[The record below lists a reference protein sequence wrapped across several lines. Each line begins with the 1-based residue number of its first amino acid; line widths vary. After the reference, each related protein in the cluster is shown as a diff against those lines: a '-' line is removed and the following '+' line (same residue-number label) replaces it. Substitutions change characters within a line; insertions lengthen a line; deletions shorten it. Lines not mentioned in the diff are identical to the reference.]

1 MDFCPG
7 RFTPS
12 QLHGHPGRCAWH
24 VVPKPCFGLRSD
36 PLGQKLH
43 RLGPLGTGCF
53 SRKSASQ
60 PTRCLRLAQRRVH
73 HPHRRGQ
80 DVPIRG
86 ESLILWSNQ
95 IRVEGVRLLSCWVHM
110 LSGLYL
116 PRRVKG
122 HQPSFIAVMATLWES
137 EIAAVWSQKQRGVV
151 TRKGNSLLQA

>member
-53 SRKSASQ
+53 PRKSASQ

-80 DVPIRG
+80 GVPIRG

-95 IRVEGVRLLSCWVHM
+95 IRVEGVRLLSCWVHK
-110 LSGLYL
+110 LTNRFSVIYVQFS
-116 PRRVKG
+116 RK
-122 HQPSFIAVMATLWES
+122 IASLVFSVLVLTKICL
-137 EIAAVWSQKQRGVV
+137 GVHFGV
-151 TRKGNSLLQA
+151 RNSCLGGTKK